1 MLAHNR
7 RAWEPSLILCAH
19 GSPLERSSITW
30 RDAGVRQPAL
40 RRRRA
45 VLTGYLTDRQ

>member
-7 RAWEPSLILCAH
+7 RAWESSLILCAH

-30 RDAGVRQPAL
+30 RDAGVRRPAL
-40 RRRRA
+40 RRRA
-45 VLTGYLTDRQ
+45 VLTAYLTDRQ

>member
-7 RAWEPSLILCAH
+7 RAWEPSLILCA
-19 GSPLERSSITW
+19 PERSSITW
-30 RDAGVRQPAL
+30 RHAGIRRPAL

-45 VLTGYLTDRQ
+45 VLTAYLTDRQ